1 MSTLASVRIES
12 WGGKF
17 VVVGEFGRMTTI
29 PRHEYDTYG
38 EALREMSK
46 ILMREVMR
54 YELNTGRNIDRNF
67 DGD

>member
-1 MSTLASVRIES
+1 MSTIASVRIET

-17 VVVGEFGRMTTI
+17 LVVGEFGRMTQI

-46 ILMREVMR
+46 VLMREVLR
-54 YELNTGRNIDRNF
+54 YEANPDRGL
-67 DGD
+67 DR

>member
-1 MSTLASVRIES
+1 MSTVASIKIES

-17 VVVGEFGRMTTI
+17 VVVGEFGHMTAI

-54 YELNTGRNIDRNF
+54 YEAGPSRGFDR
-67 DGD
+67 